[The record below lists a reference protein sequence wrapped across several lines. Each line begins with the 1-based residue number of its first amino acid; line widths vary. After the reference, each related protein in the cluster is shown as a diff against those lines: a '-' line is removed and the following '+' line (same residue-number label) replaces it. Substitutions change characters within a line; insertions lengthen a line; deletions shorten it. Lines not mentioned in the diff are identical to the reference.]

1 MPTTKWRAGA
11 ARLASIPTLGG
22 NPLLLLDIPQLIVLK
37 LVPILQCIDGRMRFV
52 KLVVEGLIPMLH

>member
-11 ARLASIPTLGG
+11 AGLASIPTLGG